1 MPLIVIFPCAACK
14 TAPNNERGP
23 LHTKIRSPWI
33 TAYLIV
39 ESLCHADSTSWEVW
53 IIILSFPQSN
63 SCRSITVASQKGKYV
78 VLKETY
84 D

>member
-1 MPLIVIFPCAACK
+1 MQPAKQPSIMSMALCNKKVGRA
-14 TAPNNERGP
+14 R
-23 LHTKIRSPWI
+23 I

-39 ESLCHADSTSWEVW
+39 ESLSHADSTSWEVW
-53 IIILSFPQSN
+53 IVILSFPQNN
-63 SCRSITVASQKGKYV
+63 SCWGITVASQKGKYI